1 MEKISMW
8 AGIALVVLGMIV
20 PPSSAQVIYGCVQRS
35 SGQLRIVGSLADCRA
50 AESGISWNTTGPTG
64 PEGPAGPQGPPGSFD
79 PSKIYI
85 TGSCAGSFYC
95 QCNEGDFALSAS
107 VGCGDPDEFAPSQV
121 LVYSMRD
128 PDNPERRW
136 TALCKDLVNSGEYPA
151 PSSFSLTCL
160 SSTP

>member
-1 MEKISMW
+1 MKKIGICT
-8 AGIALVVLGMIV
+8 GIALAVLGMIV
-20 PPSSAQVIYGCVQRS
+20 STSFAQVIYGCVQRS
-35 SGQLRIVGSLADCRA
+35 NGQLRIVGSLTDCRA
-50 AESGISWNTTGPTG
+50 AESGISWNTTGPAG
-64 PEGPAGPQGPPGSFD
+64 PEGQQGPPGSFD

-85 TGSCAGSFYC
+85 TGSCAGSFFC
-95 QCNEGDFALSAS
+95 QCHEEGDFALGAS
-107 VGCGDPDEFAPSQV
+107 VGCGDPNEV

-128 PDNPERRW
+128 LDDPERRW

>member
-1 MEKISMW
+1 MKIISILT
-8 AGIALVVLGMIV
+8 GIALAVLGMIV

-35 SGQLRIVGSLADCRA
+35 SGQLRIVGGLTDCRA

-95 QCNEGDFALSAS
+95 QCHEEGDFALSAS
-107 VGCGDPDEFAPSQV
+107 VGCGQGATPNQV
-121 LVYSMRD
+121 LVYIQRD
-128 PDNPERRW
+128 EQSNPQRRW
-136 TALCKDLVNSGEYPA
+136 TALCKDLDSGAYPA
-151 PSSFSLTCL
+151 PSFFSLTCL
-160 SSTP
+160 DLTP